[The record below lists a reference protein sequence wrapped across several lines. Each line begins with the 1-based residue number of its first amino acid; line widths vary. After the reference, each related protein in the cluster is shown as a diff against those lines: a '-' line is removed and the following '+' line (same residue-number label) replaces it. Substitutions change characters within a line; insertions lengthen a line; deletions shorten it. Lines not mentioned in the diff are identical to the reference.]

1 MKSFLLRKVLPIIG
15 GITALLLLPRV
26 SSFLGPEVPSVST
39 LVPTTVAA
47 PSPSTPQTTRPPLPE
62 GFPSMLFPPPKIDVE
77 PGQPQPIDTRYGLTY
92 EIPAD
97 WKNDHGASSGWSGE
111 EGHAVYGS
119 VGSFGYGSCPEKD
132 GGWLAMSGV
141 AGSRDIDLETVAT
154 ESIRDVEWIFD
165 DNAGTR
171 PTVEYAAPV
180 WFEIADRPAVRISAR
195 ITDIPQVSGCEPDA
209 ARFDIVATPGYATA
223 QTMVLMVQV
232 NEGAYDV
239 DAADDIIATLRP
251 S

>member
-1 MKSFLLRKVLPIIG
+1 
-15 GITALLLLPRV
+15 
-26 SSFLGPEVPSVST
+26 
-39 LVPTTVAA
+39 
-47 PSPSTPQTTRPPLPE
+47 
-62 GFPSMLFPPPKIDVE
+62 MLFPPPKIDVE
-77 PGQPQPIDTRYGLTY
+77 PGQTQPIDTRYGLTY

-154 ESIRDVEWIFD
+154 ERIRDVEWIFD

-239 DAADDIIATLRP
+239 DVADDIIATLRP